1 MGGSVSLVVASLVA
15 SVVASVVAWVVASV
29 VASVVGSVGFSP
41 PGCSPR
47 TLNMAARAMRMMRI
61 GRMSFSRLFC
71 LGWFLPSSAVCGAG
85 STSSF
90 ASSAGVSSLVF

>member
-1 MGGSVSLVVASLVA
+1 MGCSVSLVVA
-15 SVVASVVAWVVASV
+15 SVVASVVACVVVCVVAWV
-29 VASVVGSVGFSP
+29 VASVVGSVGFSL

-47 TLNMAARAMRMMRI
+47 TLNMAARAMRMMRM

-71 LGWFLPSSAVCGAG
+71 LGWFLPSSALCGAG
-85 STSSF
+85 STSSS